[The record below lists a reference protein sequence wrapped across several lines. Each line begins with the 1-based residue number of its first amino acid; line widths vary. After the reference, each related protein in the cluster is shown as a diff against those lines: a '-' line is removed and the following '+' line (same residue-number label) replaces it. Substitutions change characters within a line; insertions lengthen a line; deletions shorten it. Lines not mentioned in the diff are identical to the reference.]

1 MVSGFR
7 RCGGWLLVVMLL
19 GITAAASSGGRRG
32 QIAVLVY
39 DSVQLPLSVLY
50 QAELDAAAIFRTA
63 GVEVAWVNCS
73 NRSALVD
80 DACRHVP
87 GSNQFVLHIVP
98 RGKTSTDLI
107 FGLSFLDED
116 GAGKYSDV
124 FFDRIEDAG
133 RDFGAKPS
141 RLLGAVAAHELGHL
155 LLGSHAHSG
164 IGIMAPQWER
174 ETLRRMN
181 RGSLLF
187 TPEQASRMQARIR
200 RDDLRRASFARRSE

>member
-1 MVSGFR
+1 MVFGFR
-7 RCGGWLLVVMLL
+7 RWELLLVVMLL
-19 GITAAASSGGRRG
+19 GITAAPSSGGRKG
-32 QIAVLVY
+32 AEIAVLVY
-39 DSVQLPLSVLY
+39 DSVQIPLSVLDR
-50 QAELDAAAIFRTA
+50 AELDAATIFRTA

-80 DACRHVP
+80 DACHHVP

-98 RGKTSTDLI
+98 GGKTSTDLV

-133 RDFGAKPS
+133 RDFGANPS

-164 IGIMAPQWER
+164 IGIMTPQWEKA
-174 ETLRRMN
+174 TLRRMN

-200 RDDLRRASFARRSE
+200 RDDLRRASFARPSE